1 MTKVECSKVYVNT
14 STFSTND
21 NHFDGAFA
29 RVNIKYGELVE
40 KGLMRRISNN
50 NNKAFDGM
58 KNPYVFTWSND
69 IPNYTWA
76 IASGCASF
84 YNTGLETETNTRMI
98 RYLDEDRFEIYA
110 IKDIKAGEELT
121 HTYKSL
127 KWREIF
133 KPLYKNLI
141 VKQ

>member
-1 MTKVECSKVYVNT
+1 MSKVECSKVYVDT
-14 STFSTND
+14 STFSTDD
-21 NHFDGAFA
+21 NRFDGAFA
-29 RVNIKYGELVE
+29 KENIKCGELIE
-40 KGLMRRISNN
+40 RALMRRISNN

-58 KNPYVFTWSND
+58 KNTHVFTWSND

-84 YNTGLETETNTRMI
+84 YNTGLETEANTRMV
-98 RYLDEDRFEIYA
+98 RYFDEDRFEIYA

-133 KPLYKNLI
+133 KPLYKNLTTE
-141 VKQ
+141 